1 MRLPRVTYA
10 NVTSTLALFLSLG
23 GVSWAAA
30 TLPRNS
36 VGSAQI
42 KAGAVTPAK
51 LSSAAIRKLAG
62 APGPEGQA
70 GPQGDRGPA
79 GSSATVDAQLQS
91 TIDAQK
97 TQIQTLNATVTDLRA
112 EIEDLTPRVT
122 GAETAASAAGTTATT
137 VSGQVTTLTGKVS
150 TSCSK
155 INSEVTRLNALND
168 GVGEL
173 VAGLNLVPGG
183 FLPTRPSN
191 ASTISC

>member
-97 TQIQTLNATVTDLRA
+97 TQIQTLNATVTDLRDRDRGPHPA
-112 EIEDLTPRVT
+112 RHRSRDRRECRRHHGDDRLRSGHDPDRQGQHELLEDQLRGHPAQRAQRRRRRARGGAQPR
-122 GAETAASAAGTTATT
+122 ARRIPADA
-137 VSGQVTTLTGKVS
+137 
-150 TSCSK
+150 
-155 INSEVTRLNALND
+155 
-168 GVGEL
+168 
-173 VAGLNLVPGG
+173 
-183 FLPTRPSN
+183 PSN